1 MSPFNSENLSNM
13 CLAVRYSKVENVE
26 IPQMELCSSLLY
38 YYLVL
43 DRFLGSFLFFIEGLE
58 GYFLVERST
67 YRSNYFKFMLSCLGF
82 LLL

>member
-1 MSPFNSENLSNM
+1 MSPFKSENLSNM

-38 YYLVL
+38 YYPVL
-43 DRFLGSFLFFIEGLE
+43 DRFLGSFLLFTEGLE
-58 GYFLVERST
+58 GYFLVESTT
-67 YRSNYFKFMLSCLGF
+67 YRSNHFKFMLSCLGF